1 MNKLISLDKLIF
13 KLLAKLFNF
22 YQHQI
27 NIRFDNV
34 VFLFNSFLSITV
46 TDFSIVGAADES
58 EVAIMNGLTVN
69 LHLLMLAFYKP
80 QGTRSKIIIEDHAFP
95 SDRLQNLNF
104 CFFLFKKRNWLLPQL
119 KFLQPNV
126 VDLWNF
132 KLRIC
137 EIK

>member
-1 MNKLISLDKLIF
+1 MILNSPMNKLISLDKLIF

-95 SDRLQNLNF
+95 SDRLHNLNF
-104 CFFLFKKRNWLLPQL
+104 CFFFSRKGTDYS
-119 KFLQPNV
+119 PN
-126 VDLWNF
+126 
-132 KLRIC
+132 
-137 EIK
+137 